1 MNGFENSIQ
10 NVKRKNKLNKIME
23 LKKLGE
29 KMPKQGT
36 KEWKK
41 KRVYTIGG
49 SEVSA
54 LLGVNPW
61 KKEIDLVKDKTNL
74 SIPFRGR
81 LATRWGNI
89 LENVT
94 CRIMEILFNTK
105 IEEINML
112 LGKLK
117 GNICKNLYWLICI

>member
-1 MNGFENSIQ
+1 MNVYENSIQ

-74 SIPFRGR
+74 SAPFHGNI
-81 LATRWGNI
+81 ATRWGNI

-94 CRIMEILFNTK
+94 CRMMEIIFNTK
-105 IEEINML
+105 IL
-112 LGKLK
+112 LRL
-117 GNICKNLYWLICI
+117 